1 MTTSRTTSRE
11 GFALPVVLL
20 AMFLLVGA
28 LASGFA
34 MVSSERAADD
44 AVVQQQAAQALAET
58 GLQQGISNRAG
69 LGFAAL
75 PTTSDSARVTLDGG
89 YADIVT
95 TQLRAPVGNTT
106 PGLYYIR
113 SRGVRTRTGTANAG
127 NAVAYATAF
136 AEFRTINLTV
146 QSAMTGVNGINKNG
160 NSGAI
165 SGHDQ
170 CPASAGGG
178 APSVPAVAVPNS
190 PGYTGKDGPL
200 QGSVKISKIG
210 ATEVEA
216 AETVPIDWD
225 AIVNGNAITAD
236 YDLPADG
243 TGFPTTA
250 WFNADTNRFPTI
262 IVRNGP
268 NPETQYVL
276 NAFGRGLLIVFGSL
290 RLNGNTAG
298 WKGIILVG
306 GRLTSNGTNE
316 VQGATITGLNI
327 KLGYNVGENEVNELN
342 GTKQYLYN
350 SCYVKKALSGMGGAS
365 LRAYENSWANSFPAY

>member
-1 MTTSRTTSRE
+1 MTRSTNSTRA

-34 MVSSERAADD
+34 MVRSERSADD

-58 GLQQGISNRAG
+58 GLQQGISNRTG
-69 LGFAAL
+69 LGFGSL
-75 PTTSDSARVTLDGG
+75 PTTFDSARVTLAGG
-89 YADIVT
+89 YADVIT
-95 TQLRAPVGNTT
+95 TRLRAPVGDTI

-113 SRGVRTRTGTANAG
+113 TRGVRTRSGTANAG
-127 NAVAYATAF
+127 NAQAFATGF
-136 AEFRTINLTV
+136 AEFRTVNLTV

-160 NSGAI
+160 NAGSI

-170 CPASAGGG
+170 CIAAHGGG
-178 APSVPAVAVPNS
+178 APSVPGVAVPVS
-190 PGYTGKDGPL
+190 PGYTGQQGPL
-200 QGSVKISKIG
+200 AGSTKISTIG
-210 ATEVEA
+210 ATEVQA
-216 AETVPIDWD
+216 AASVPIDWD
-225 AIVNGNAITAD
+225 GIVNGNAITPD
-236 YDLPADG
+236 FNLPADG
-243 TGFPTTA
+243 TGFPSSA
-250 WFNADTNRFPTI
+250 WFAADTNRFPTI
-262 IVRNGP
+262 IIRNGP

-276 NAFGRGLLIVFGSL
+276 SAFGRGLLIVFGSL

-350 SCYVKKALSGMGGAS
+350 SCFVRRSLQGMGGAS
-365 LRAYENSWANSFPAY
+365 LRGYENSWANSFPAY